1 MSPSSSSFTLFAPD
15 GQLHDVPADH
25 VSDALRSGG
34 ERAILFNAPD
44 GKQRWVRLSQ
54 AQQARA
60 SGGEVVPPGASA
72 PTGVIRPLTNR
83 ERFLDP
89 NLYPVGQ
96 KDEGL
101 GENLHNLGQR
111 AGVGIFQLADA
122 VVNPGQTVR
131 SLASSLLPDQ
141 VVNRLN
147 QLPGPKSGKSHPL
160 PTGVPNPVQQ
170 AYNAMNT
177 SRGPMELAG
186 KAAPLAGQ
194 ALVTMGLGKIAPAV
208 MSDTLEMAGKARRVI
223 PNMLDRDLGPV
234 GAKVGDQTVQ
244 LLKGEAHPA
253 SGGGNLQKV
262 IKDSGVGAWRFDR
275 FAAEQLEQVKRVIRN
290 TAQQT
295 SDLIGPVSQDPAAA
309 LDDASSAVFS
319 RAKPMYQQLDA
330 ALVRVPVKFTA
341 ASKIMTSALTRARKL
356 GVDISPVDENVQGLG
371 VDNIKSMQ
379 PLTTVTQVRSAL
391 LRAKRAA
398 VDSGDAQLAN
408 SISDEVRSLNGEID
422 SVLSGTPL
430 QAAWHEA
437 NRLWSKGHAISDTA
451 YAFYKSTRGT
461 PEAIQSPEL
470 GKIPVKIQGSSLVSK
485 LNDLKR
491 EGTLDRGFTPEEQL
505 NLRRSADI
513 MDRARESAGYDTGTT
528 PGHVYSFH
536 TLLWRT
542 LLRLPA
548 IPLVRIMTSTKGMRA
563 LALAERATT
572 PVQFNAA
579 IAPLL
584 AGIPVAAAGSQANQ
598 SISPAQAIQA
608 MQPNTSQGAPQ

>member
-1 MSPSSSSFTLFAPD
+1 MSRTIQADGRIITVPDDATPEEVNRIVGPTPKAATGRPSAALPLQEGFLSSLAAPFVGAAQGAWHTVTD
-15 GQLHDVPADH
+15 EPRDAVEKAASWISGVLPLKRAVIDPAIDQ
-25 VSDALRSGG
+25 
-34 ERAILFNAPD
+34 
-44 GKQRWVRLSQ
+44 GKQAANEFRQ
-54 AQQARA
+54 ANAATPWYSMRP
-60 SGGEVVPPGASA
+60 S
-72 PTGVIRPLTNR
+72 PT
-83 ERFLDP
+83 
-89 NLYPVGQ
+89 
-96 KDEGL
+96 
-101 GENLHNLGQR
+101 
-111 AGVGIFQLADA
+111 A
-122 VVNPGQTVR
+122 VDHR
-131 SLASSLLPDQ
+131 
-141 VVNRLN
+141 
-147 QLPGPKSGKSHPL
+147 
-160 PTGVPNPVQQ
+160 
-170 AYNAMNT
+170 
-177 SRGPMELAG
+177 ELALG
-186 KAAPLAGQ
+186 HGLAAAIPMFGPWAASVGEKEGEQLGTGNYKGAAGTALGNVALLLAPKAA
-194 ALVTMGLGKIAPAV
+194 GKIAPLA
-208 MSDTLEMAGKARRVI
+208 DQARRVI

-234 GAKVGDQTVQ
+234 GAKIGDQTVQ

-398 VDSGDAQLAN
+398 VDSDDAQLAN

-548 IPLVRIMTSTKGMRA
+548 IPLVRIMTSTRGMRA

-608 MQPNTSQGAPQ
+608 IQAMQPTQAQGATQ